1 MEWIFNNFFLDN
13 QNVLFII
20 SVILVIVMT
29 IIPFILA
36 KKIMNK

>member
-13 QNVLFII
+13 QIVLFII

-36 KKIMNK
+36 KKIINK

>member
-1 MEWIFNNFFLDN
+1 MEWIFNNFYLDN
-13 QNVLFII
+13 QIVLFII

-36 KKIMNK
+36 KKIINK